1 MTGDPRTTAFSQLS
15 PHGGTRIDLPGGI
28 AALSGPEPADVA
40 GTALLVPGYTG
51 SKEDFAPLLDGIAD
65 GGLHPL
71 AIDLPGQYES
81 PGPDDETAYL
91 PDRLGEVVAELITAL
106 DGPVLLLGHSYGGLV
121 SRGAVLAGAPVA
133 GLTLLDSGPS
143 RLPHGLRTQALEAG
157 EPLLRTQGVEAVYA
171 IREQL
176 GGLPAA
182 ELREFLRRRFVNS
195 AAAGLL
201 GMARGLRSEP
211 DRTEELAA
219 ALGDRPAL
227 VVTGER
233 DDAWPVDLQ
242 KDMARRLAATFTV
255 VPRAAHSPNT
265 ENPHFLLDVLL
276 TEWHTWL

>member
-1 MTGDPRTTAFSQLS
+1 MTGNPRTTAFSQLS
-15 PHGGTRIDLPGGI
+15 PHGARRIDLPGGI

-51 SKEDFAPLLDGIAD
+51 SKEDFAPLFDGIAD

-81 PGPDDETAYL
+81 PGPDDEAAYL

-106 DGPVLLLGHSYGGLV
+106 DGPVVLLGHSYGGLV

-133 GLTLLDSGPS
+133 GLTLLDSGPA

-182 ELREFLRRRFVNS
+182 ELREFLRTRFVNS

-227 VVTGER
+227 VVAGER
-233 DDAWPVDLQ
+233 DDAWSVDLQ

-255 VPRAAHSPNT
+255 VPHAAHSPNT

-276 TEWHTWL
+276 TEWHAWL